1 MGIITE
7 TVEVT
12 GVRGTI
18 KVEALIDTG
27 AEGNYIN
34 ELLADRFERIG
45 IIRFYD
51 TEVSIAGSRE
61 KEMKIAFVFKE
72 LKLLETRLV
81 EPEFIVFD
89 GIDYDAVIGVEVLQ
103 TLGLN
108 IDMRSDKLS
117 L

>member
-7 TVEVT
+7 FIEVT
-12 GVRGTI
+12 GVWSTI

-34 ELLADRFERIG
+34 EILAEKFEKLG
-45 IIRFYD
+45 IVRFYD

-61 KEMKIAFVFKE
+61 KELKTSLVFKE
-72 LKLLETRLV
+72 LQLLGIKFA
-81 EPEFIVFD
+81 EPEFIIFD
-89 GIDYDAVIGVEVLQ
+89 GIDYDAVIGVEILQ
-103 TLGLN
+103 ILGLN
-108 IDMRSDKLS
+108 IDMRLDKLS

>member
-7 TVEVT
+7 IVEVT

-18 KVEALIDTG
+18 KVEAIIDIG

-61 KEMKIAFVFKE
+61 NCILIENQI
-72 LKLLETRLV
+72 
-81 EPEFIVFD
+81 
-89 GIDYDAVIGVEVLQ
+89 
-103 TLGLN
+103 
-108 IDMRSDKLS
+108 
-117 L
+117 